1 MKLTVTL
8 TPPYDVTV
16 EAGLL
21 ARAGESIRAPKI
33 ALISDEKVAPLYAE
47 TVQKSLEAADSQV
60 FLYTVPASEDSKSLT
75 TSETLLRQLARD
87 GFTRQGAVVALGGGV
102 VSDLAGF
109 VAASYMRGIDFYTLS
124 TTLLGM
130 VDAAVGGK
138 TGVNL
143 PEGKNLVGA
152 FWQPKAVLM
161 DVSVLA
167 TLPEH
172 EFRGG
177 AVELFKHGLLAD
189 PQLLD
194 DVTDARFRRDGPT
207 DFLEAVVAR
216 SVKVKADIVVEDERE
231 SGRRAYLN
239 LGHTL
244 AHALE
249 AHTDHGLSH
258 GDAVAY
264 GLLFAAKLAAA
275 RGYANETERVRAFVN
290 WVKPSPLPDIPLEPL
305 LPFIARDKKH
315 HAKQRWVLLEYIGRP
330 HLADDVQES
339 ELQNAWTYL
348 QAAVKEPV

>member
-1 MKLTVTL
+1 MKLTVAL

-21 ARAGESIRAPKI
+21 ARAGDFIRAPKL
-33 ALISDEKVAPLYAE
+33 ALISDEGVAPHYAE
-47 TVQKSLEAADSQV
+47 TVKKSLGAAGSQV
-60 FLYTVPASEDSKSLT
+60 LLYTVPEGETSKSLT
-75 TSETLLRQLARD
+75 TLENLLRQLAQD
-87 GFTRQGAVVALGGGV
+87 GFNRQSAVVALGGGI

-143 PEGKNLVGA
+143 LEGKNLVGA
-152 FWQPKAVLM
+152 FWQPRAVLM

-167 TLPEH
+167 TLPER

-194 DVTDARFRRDGPT
+194 DVADARFRRDGPP
-207 DFLEAVVAR
+207 DFLAATVAR
-216 SVKVKADIVVEDERE
+216 SVKVKADIVAQDERE
-231 SGRRAYLN
+231 GGRRAYLN

-249 AHTDHGLSH
+249 ATSEHRLSH
-258 GDAVAY
+258 GDAVTY
-264 GLLFAAKLAAA
+264 GLLFAAKLAAV
-275 RGYANETERVRAFVN
+275 RGDADETERVRAFVR
-290 WVKPSPLPDIPLEPL
+290 WVAPSPLPDIPLDPL

-315 HAKQRWVLLEYIGRP
+315 LSKQRWVLLKRIGQP
-330 HLADDVQES
+330 YLADDVQES
-339 ELQNAWTYL
+339 ELRDAWIYL
-348 QAAVKEPV
+348 RNAVKPV

>member
-1 MKLTVTL
+1 MTLTVAL
-8 TPPYDVTV
+8 TPPYPVVV

-21 ARAGESIRAPKI
+21 QRAGDYIRAPRV
-33 ALISDEKVAPLYAE
+33 ALISDEAVAPLYAE
-47 TVQKSLEAADSQV
+47 TVQGSLEAAGSRV
-60 FLYTVPASEDSKSLT
+60 FLYTVPAGEDSKSLVT
-75 TSETLLRQLARD
+75 LESLLRRMAQD
-87 GFTRQGAVVALGGGV
+87 GFNRQGAVVALGGGV

-109 VAASYMRGIDFYTLS
+109 VAASYMRGIDFYIAS

-161 DVSVLA
+161 DVAVLA
-167 TLPEH
+167 TLPER

-194 DVTDARFRRDGPT
+194 DVARPEFRPDGPAA
-207 DFLEAVVAR
+207 FLEETVAR
-216 SVKVKADIVVEDERE
+216 SVKVKADIVAEDERE
-231 SGRRAYLN
+231 GGRRAYLN

-249 AHTDHGLSH
+249 AHSDHALSH

-264 GLLFAAKLAAA
+264 GLLFAARLAAA
-275 RGYANETERVRAFVN
+275 RGYADETARVGPFVR
-290 WVKPSPLPDIPLEPL
+290 WVAPSPLPEGPLTPL

-315 HAKQRWVLLEYIGRP
+315 LGTQRWVLLERVGSP
-330 HLADDVQES
+330 HIAGDVS
-339 ELQNAWTYL
+339 EAEL
-348 QAAVKEPV
+348 QAAWAYLQDTVRETV

>member
-8 TPPYDVTV
+8 TPPYDVVV
-16 EAGLL
+16 EAGVL
-21 ARAGESIRAPKI
+21 ARAGESIRAPKL
-33 ALISDEKVAPLYAE
+33 ALISDDKVAPLYAG
-47 TVQKSLEAADSQV
+47 TVQKSLEAANSQV
-60 FLYTVPASEDSKSLT
+60 FLYTVRASEDSKSWGTL
-75 TSETLLRQLARD
+75 ETLLSRLARD
-87 GFTRQGAVVALGGGV
+87 GFNRQSAVVALGGGV

-109 VAASYMRGIDFYTLS
+109 VAASYMRGIAFYTLS

-130 VDAAVGGK
+130 VDASVGGK

-167 TLPEH
+167 TLPER

-189 PQLLD
+189 PKLLD
-194 DVTDARFRRDGPT
+194 DVLDTCFRRDGPAA
-207 DFLEAVVAR
+207 FLEATIAR
-216 SVKVKADIVVEDERE
+216 SVKVKADIVAEDERE
-231 SGRRAYLN
+231 GGRRAYLN

-249 AHTDHGLSH
+249 AYTDHALSH
-258 GDAVAY
+258 GDAVTY
-264 GLLFAAKLAAA
+264 GLLFATKLAAA
-275 RGYANETERVRAFVN
+275 RGYADETERVRAFVR
-290 WVKPSPLPDIPLEPL
+290 WVNPTPLPDIPLDPL

-315 HAKQRWVLLEYIGRP
+315 LSKQRWVLLKRIGQP
-330 HLADDVQES
+330 FLADDLEES
-339 ELQNAWTYL
+339 ELQAAWAYL
-348 QAAVKEPV
+348 QEAVKESA